1 MKFTRKVIALL
12 FLALTGISAILIINP
27 FEKSTGF
34 TPPQLFPGDYLAQQR
49 MYPYDEINLDVYKT
63 EMKKAAELKQQKAS
77 LTYTWEFAGPTNI
90 GGRITDIEIHPDEPE
105 TIYIGASTGGVW
117 KSTDMGASWEY
128 KFEGANL
135 ISVGD
140 IAIDPEDKNTI
151 YAGTA
156 EANNAS
162 YSFIGDGIYKST
174 DAGETWQNIG
184 LENSAYISRIVI
196 DHSNS
201 QRIWV
206 AANGNLFTPDS
217 ERGIYRSEDGGMNW
231 EKVLFV
237 NDSTSATEIVQHP
250 TNPDIL
256 YAGMWERM
264 RGLTYRHSFGLG
276 TGVYKSTDGGD
287 TWTELTNG
295 LPFNEDAGRV
305 GLSIAKSNPDVIY
318 AFYDMPD
325 YEVNVFRTTDG
336 GDSWTQ
342 TNDNAL
348 DEMNSNFGWYFGQ
361 VRVHPQDE
369 DMVFV
374 MGVGFFR
381 TSNGGASWMDIGS
394 WDVHV
399 DHHAMCFD
407 ETNGRIYLGNDG
419 GLYLSSNNGSS
430 WTHINNLPFT
440 QFYAIDIDYNNP
452 QRIIG
457 GTQDNNTIIT
467 YDGAVDN
474 WDRILGGDGMY
485 CLIDYS
491 NPNTMYAEYQWGNL
505 HKSTNGGDNFDYIAW
520 SWSDDRVNW
529 SAPLAMDPENPQVL
543 YFGTYRVWKSTNGG
557 NSWND
562 VSGDITKG
570 VDQYFHTIAT
580 IHVSPVNNNIVV
592 AGTGDGLIHVSE
604 NAGLSWTNITN
615 GIPDRWVTRVLCD
628 PVDENTIYA
637 TVSGFRWDEYI
648 PHVLKSTDLG
658 QSWTDISSNLPGIPV
673 ADIVVDPDH
682 PGYLYV
688 ATDAGVF
695 FSNND
700 GISWE
705 SLNEGIHGVPT
716 MTLKIHNP
724 TRTLVAGTHGLSAFR
739 LNMDDLVTGT
749 AIAENNQPQ
758 YKVYPN
764 PFTDKIKVAG
774 SLNNIEAALYTLDG
788 KRIAAVNSNGEIDT
802 RNLPKGTYILKVQRE
817 GKIIQTEKLVKN

>member
-1 MKFTRKVIALL
+1 MKNYRTFIALA
-12 FLALTGISAILIINP
+12 ALILIGAPIVLLINQNKQS
-27 FEKSTGF
+27 EGF
-34 TPPQLFPGDYLAQQR
+34 TPPELYPGEYMAHQR
-49 MYPYDEINLDVYKT
+49 MYPFDEIRSDVYHA
-63 EMKKAAELKQQKAS
+63 EMKKAAELKNVKS
-77 LTYTWEFAGPTNI
+77 SFDYTWEFAGPTNI
-90 GGRITDIEIHPDEPE
+90 GGRITDIEIFPDEPE

-117 KSTDMGASWEY
+117 KTTDQGASWEY
-128 KFEGANL
+128 KFEGVNL

-140 IAIDPEDKNTI
+140 IAIDPENKNII
-151 YAGTA
+151 YAGTG

-162 YSFIGDGIYKST
+162 YSFIGDGIYKSL
-174 DAGETWQNIG
+174 DGGETWQHSG
-184 LENSAYISRIVI
+184 LENSAYISRIII

-201 QRIWV
+201 QRVWV
-206 AANGNLFTPDS
+206 SVPGNLFTPGP
-217 ERGIYRSEDGGMNW
+217 ERGVYRSEDGGQSW
-231 EKVLFV
+231 ENVLFI
-237 NDSTSATEIVQHP
+237 NDSTSAIDIVQHP
-250 TNPDIL
+250 TNPEIL

-287 TWTELTNG
+287 SWTELTNG
-295 LPFNEDAGRV
+295 LPYDEDAGRV
-305 GLSIAKSNPDVIY
+305 GLSISQSNPDVIY
-318 AFYDMPD
+318 AFYDMPNSNV
-325 YEVNVFRTTDG
+325 EVYKSNNG
-336 GDSWTQ
+336 GDSWSQ
-342 TNDNAL
+342 TNDNSL
-348 DEMNSNFGWYFGQ
+348 EGMNSNFGWYFGQ

-369 DMVFV
+369 NMVFV
-374 MGVGFFR
+374 MGVEFFR
-381 TSNGGASWMDIGS
+381 TNNGGNSWQDIGS

-407 ETNGRIYLGNDG
+407 EVNNRVYLGNDG
-419 GLYLSSNNGSS
+419 GLYVSNNNGSS

-452 QRIIG
+452 ERIIG
-457 GTQDNNTIIT
+457 GTQDNNTVIT
-467 YDGAVDN
+467 YDGSVYD

-485 CLIDYS
+485 CLIDYT
-491 NPNTMYAEYQWGNL
+491 NPNVMYAEYQWGNL
-505 HKSTNGGDNFDYIAW
+505 HKSTNGGDDFDYIAW

-529 SAPLAMDPENPQVL
+529 SAPLAMDTENPQVL

-570 VDQYFHTIAT
+570 VDQYFHTITT
-580 IHVSPVNNNIVV
+580 IHVSPVNNDIVV

-604 NAGLSWTNITN
+604 NGGLSWTNITN
-615 GIPDRWVTRVLCD
+615 GIPDRWVTRVHCD

-658 QSWTDISSNLPGIPV
+658 QSWTNISSNLPGIPV

-688 ATDAGVF
+688 ATDAGVY

-700 GISWE
+700 GTSWE

-716 MTLKIHNP
+716 MTLKVHNP

-749 AIAENNQPQ
+749 SISENTRLPF
-758 YKVYPN
+758 KVYPN
-764 PFTDKIKVAG
+764 PFCNNLKVEG
-774 SLNNIEAALYTLDG
+774 DLNNMEAVLYTLDG
-788 KRIAAVNSNGEIDT
+788 RRVAAVNSSGELDT
-802 RNLPKGTYILKVQRE
+802 RNLPKGTYILKVQSG